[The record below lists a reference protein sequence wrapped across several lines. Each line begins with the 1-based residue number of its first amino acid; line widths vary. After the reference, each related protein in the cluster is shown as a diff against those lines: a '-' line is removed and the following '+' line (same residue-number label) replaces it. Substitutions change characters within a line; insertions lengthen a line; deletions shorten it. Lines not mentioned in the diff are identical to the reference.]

1 MPRQGKNIYL
11 RKDGRWEGRY
21 QKEKVNGKRKYGY
34 VFGRTYEEVEQTLIA
49 VKAEAQAPKSLSSF
63 LFENVSLEWL
73 DAQKPQL
80 KISSYAKYANL
91 LNSYL
96 LPSFGIM
103 PIQSITRN
111 IAIKYSRELLASG
124 GVSGQ
129 GLAPKTVNS
138 IVSVLK
144 NVLEYASRE
153 LGISTTS
160 IGDIFVRQPQKPM
173 YFYRYISLCIRFV
186 QMKLFRFLS

>member
-21 QKEKVNGKRKYGY
+21 QKEKVNGKRKYVY

-138 IVSVLK
+138 IVSV
-144 NVLEYASRE
+144 
-153 LGISTTS
+153 
-160 IGDIFVRQPQKPM
+160 
-173 YFYRYISLCIRFV
+173 
-186 QMKLFRFLS
+186 

>member
-1 MPRQGKNIYL
+1 MLAGGDICAKAGKKHL
-11 RKDGRWEGRY
+11 FKKRWSLGRAISKREGQR
-21 QKEKVNGKRKYGY
+21 KRKYGY
-34 VFGRTYEEVEQTLIA
+34 VFGRTYEEVEQKLIA

-73 DAQKPQL
+73 DVHKPQL

-111 IAIKYSRELLASG
+111 IAMKYSRE
-124 GVSGQ
+124 
-129 GLAPKTVNS
+129 
-138 IVSVLK
+138 
-144 NVLEYASRE
+144 
-153 LGISTTS
+153 
-160 IGDIFVRQPQKPM
+160 
-173 YFYRYISLCIRFV
+173 
-186 QMKLFRFLS
+186 

>member
-11 RKDGRWEGRY
+11 RKDGRWEGRC

-34 VFGRTYEEVEQTLIA
+34 VFGRTYEEVEQKLIA

-111 IAIKYSRELLASG
+111 IAMKYSRELLASG

-129 GLAPKTVNS
+129 GLAPKTINS

-160 IGDIFVRQPQKPM
+160 IGDIFVR
-173 YFYRYISLCIRFV
+173 
-186 QMKLFRFLS
+186 